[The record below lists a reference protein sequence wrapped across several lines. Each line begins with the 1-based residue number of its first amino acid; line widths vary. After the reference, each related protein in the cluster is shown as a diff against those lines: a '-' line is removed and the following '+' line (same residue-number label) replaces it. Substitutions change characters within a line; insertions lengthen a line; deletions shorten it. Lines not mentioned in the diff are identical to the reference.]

1 MLNIQK
7 VKAVLGEDVA
17 NALFENFALAT
28 LSIPKKPSS
37 MQFASDEEKDKYIFN
52 LANSGMSYNLIAEE
66 IGITRSQ
73 VSRIVSK
80 QINDKI

>member
-17 NALFENFALAT
+17 NALFENFAGET

-37 MQFASDEEKDKYIFN
+37 MRFASDEEKDKYIFN